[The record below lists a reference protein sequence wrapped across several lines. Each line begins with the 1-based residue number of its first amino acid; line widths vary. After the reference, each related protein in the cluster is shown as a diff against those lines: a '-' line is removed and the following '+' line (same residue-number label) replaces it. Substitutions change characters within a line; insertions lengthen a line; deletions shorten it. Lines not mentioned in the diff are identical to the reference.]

1 MCFLGDNFDK
11 EEGGNKKKEETVRRR
26 DIGLIKGE
34 LLLVMINKTQC
45 TKWILSFDLMIT
57 LYLKKGERL
66 SNIFFL
72 CILINVIR
80 NCMS

>member
-11 EEGGNKKKEETVRRR
+11 EEGGKKKETVRRR

-57 LYLKKGERL
+57 LYLKKGEKL
-66 SNIFFL
+66 SHIFFVY
-72 CILINVIR
+72 IN
-80 NCMS
+80 